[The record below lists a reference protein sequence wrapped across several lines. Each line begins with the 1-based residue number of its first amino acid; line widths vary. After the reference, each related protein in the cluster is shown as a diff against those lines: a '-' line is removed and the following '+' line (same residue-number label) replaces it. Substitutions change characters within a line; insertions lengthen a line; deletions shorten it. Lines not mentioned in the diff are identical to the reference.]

1 MDEATSQQMAERLTE
16 LTGGKIRVTYEPDAY
31 YQTEDETA
39 RVASIGHQ
47 YIATLDESLRE
58 FWLDDRE
65 PLHAQM
71 AKELW
76 RIALQLV
83 MMATAIEAE
92 QEGKKG

>member
-1 MDEATSQQMAERLTE
+1 MMDEAAKHRIAEQLTE
-16 LTGGKIRVTYEPDAY
+16 LAGGKIRVTYEPDAY

-39 RVASIGHQ
+39 RSDSVGHQ
-47 YIATLDESLRE
+47 YVGTLDESLRE

-83 MMATAIEAE
+83 MMATTIETE
-92 QEGKKG
+92 QEK